1 MTQQNLI
8 SDQDKAQLKRTFRKD
23 LKGNVKLRVFTQK
36 PSVITIPGREC
47 PHCAQT
53 QQLMEEVADLSPKIY
68 LEIVDFYADQTAAED
83 QGVARIPAILLSPA
97 NMDKRARLKFYGAPI
112 GYEMATIIEDIKTI
126 SRGVSPL
133 SMDTRRKLRQV
144 KQGVHIQVFVTPS
157 CPYCPALSHMAHA
170 MALENPHIYADVI
183 EVQEF
188 PRLGQTYGV
197 RSVPLTVI
205 NEHIRFAGAVGE
217 GDLLERV
224 LEAGVRT
231 DRNGEG

>member
-23 LKGNVKLRVFTQK
+23 LKGPVRIQVFTQK

-47 PHCAQT
+47 RYCPQT
-53 QQLMEEVADLSPKIY
+53 QRLMEEVAELSPKI
-68 LEIVDFYADQTAAED
+68 EMETVDFYADPQTAKNL
-83 QGVARIPAILLSPA
+83 GVSRIPAILLSA
-97 NMDKRARLKFYGAPI
+97 VGVSRLKFYGAPL

-133 SMDTRRKLRQV
+133 SMDTRRKLRQINLD
-144 KQGVHIQVFVTPS
+144 VHIQVFVTPS
-157 CPYCPALSHMAHA
+157 CPYCPALGRIAHA
-170 MALENPHIYADVI
+170 MALENPLISADVV

-188 PRLGQTYGV
+188 PSLGQTYGV

-205 NEHIRFAGAVGE
+205 NEHIRFAGAASE
-217 GDLLERV
+217 SDLLEKV
-224 LEAGVRT
+224 LQAGVRS
-231 DRNGEG
+231 DAEPIG